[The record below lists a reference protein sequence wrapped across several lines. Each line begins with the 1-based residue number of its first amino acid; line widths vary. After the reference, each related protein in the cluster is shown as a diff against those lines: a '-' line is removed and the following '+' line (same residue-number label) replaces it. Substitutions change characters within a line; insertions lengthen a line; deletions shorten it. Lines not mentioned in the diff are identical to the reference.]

1 MGRKP
6 GTGMRLVELD
16 GRREG
21 SIDHG
26 ECKYL
31 LKVSRCPVDSLF
43 GDK

>member
-1 MGRKP
+1 MGCKP
-6 GTGMRLVELD
+6 GTGVRLVDL
-16 GRREG
+16 EG
-21 SIDHG
+21 PIDHG